1 MGQLVFSVPE
11 SDDDPVEAVTTLITD
26 VFEIEREE
34 QKWTQLFAELTAK
47 YAEKTASY
55 AEKTESYAEKTG
67 EEDHKPGVLTDRFRE
82 TAGNFFQN
90 PTYQQQM
97 TAQIATDRTRTIGQ
111 FNFVFFESS
120 ADYQEL
126 HEVLTVEDR
135 NDHQAANEAEALLF
149 YISAVFAIAA
159 KERPIQVSPNWFFGG
174 SQGQIISGGP
184 GGLPV
189 PPDNPHPDH
198 VFTPHGH
205 PDPEQQG
212 QVSAYKGQG
221 TAAQD
226 MHIYV
231 LDTIPEQSILQAVIA
246 NNTVA
251 TNPLIA
257 ELLAEWTPVGERIQ
271 TSDYLD
277 LEYYTEFN
285 PEFNDPDYGI
295 ECVPYDL
302 ADHGLFIAG
311 LIHSVLR
318 PAEKLCRPKIHLIQ
332 ALNEMG
338 AGTLKSIIWAINR
351 VAEYLHPEQLAIVN
365 CSFRLS
371 FHLDSCLD
379 DAVVEPCADPV
390 ELPFDFLEQWMC
402 VIIDVTNEDETGAVA
417 DLFDSLTARGIMVCA
432 AAGNDT
438 LQVQPGPHQFASTP
452 YPAAFDQVLGI
463 GALGK
468 NMKPAVYTN
477 IPDKADPPEGYWAF
491 GGEVDPHKHSDN
503 LSRAS
508 RQKGIIGIYTR
519 PFYLVSGEKNDTGW
533 AAWAG
538 SSFAT
543 GVATGY
549 FARYLCRQAPIPDK
563 PKLGDVDPAFG
574 APELNRPVI
583 PLKQGH

>member
-1 MGQLVFSVPE
+1 MENERRRRVYFPMGQLVFSVHE
-11 SDDDPVEAVTTLITD
+11 SNGDPVTAVSNLIGA
-26 VFEIEREE
+26 VFELERGEK
-34 QKWTQLFAELTAK
+34 KWTRLFGELTAK
-47 YAEKTASY
+47 YAETTNNNYKIGGLS
-55 AEKTESYAEKTG
+55 E
-67 EEDHKPGVLTDRFRE
+67 RFLE

-90 PTYQQQM
+90 PAYQQQM
-97 TAQIATDRTRTIGQ
+97 TAQLSTDRTGALGSS
-111 FNFVFFESS
+111 NFVFFESS
-120 ADYQEL
+120 TEYREL

-149 YISAVFAIAA
+149 YISSVLAITAQ
-159 KERPIQVSPNWFFGG
+159 ERPIQVSPNWFFGG

-189 PPDNPHPDH
+189 PPDTPHPDH
-198 VFTPHGH
+198 VFTPYGR

-212 QVSAYKGQG
+212 QVSAYNGQG

-231 LDTIPEQSILQAVIA
+231 LDTIPDSSCLEDVVQ
-246 NNTVA
+246 NNRFA
-251 TNPLIA
+251 ENPLIQ
-257 ELLAEWTPVGERIQ
+257 ELLAEWTPVGTRIQ

-277 LEYYTEFN
+277 LEYYTE
-285 PEFNDPDYGI
+285 PGLEFNDPDYGI

-311 LIHSVLR
+311 LIHSVLK
-318 PAEKLCRPKIHLIQ
+318 PANKFCRPRIHLIQ
-332 ALNEMG
+332 ALNKMG
-338 AGTLKSIIWAINR
+338 VGTLKSILWAINR
-351 VAEYLHPEQLAIVN
+351 VMHKLEGKHNAMVN

-371 FHLDSCLD
+371 FHLEICLD
-379 DAVVEPCADPV
+379 DAVVEPCADPLD
-390 ELPFDFLEQWMC
+390 LPFDFLENWMC
-402 VIIDVTNEDETGAVA
+402 VVIDVTKQNETGTVA
-417 DLFDSLTARGIMVCA
+417 DLFASLTAMVIKVCA

-438 LQVQPGPHQFASTP
+438 LQDQPGPHQYASTP

-491 GGEVDPHKHSDN
+491 GGEVDPTKFSDK

-508 RQKGIIGIYTR
+508 GKKGIIGIYTR
-519 PFYLVSGEKNDTGW
+519 PTYPGSKQRNETGW

-549 FARYLCRQAPIPDK
+549 FARYLCRRAPIPNK
-563 PKLGDVDPAFG
+563 PKLADVDPAFG